1 VNGSKERDMADTWDL
16 IATER
21 LRAADFFSNL
31 RGDDWDAPSLCAN
44 WSARDVLAHIVVT
57 AEINASG
64 FLSGMAR
71 NGFRFDR
78 MTDGDVRRHRSTST
92 EDLID
97 RLRTS
102 ATSRR
107 HPPGPVAAMLME
119 IVVHGEDVAYP
130 LGRKIDHDDTAL
142 LAAAEFAKGAQP
154 LVGVRKRIAG
164 LAVSATD
171 ADFASGSGPRVAGPM
186 VPLLLAMSGRR
197 TADDALSGDGVRTL
211 RERP

>member
-1 VNGSKERDMADTWDL
+1 MADTWEL

-21 LRAADFFSNL
+21 LRTAEFFSNL
-31 RGDDWDAPSLCAN
+31 GGDDWDAPSLCTS
-44 WSARDVLAHIVVT
+44 WSARDVLAHIVQT
-57 AEINASG
+57 AEIGAGG
-64 FLSGMAR
+64 FLAGMAR
-71 NGFRFDR
+71 NGFRFGR
-78 MTDGDVRRHRSTST
+78 MTDSDVRRHRATST
-92 EDLID
+92 DDLID
-97 RLRTS
+97 RLRTA

-130 LGRKIDHDDTAL
+130 LGRKIDHDDAGL
-142 LAAAEFAKGAQP
+142 LGAAEFAKNAQP

-171 ADFASGSGPRVAGPM
+171 ADFSTGDGAPVSGPM

-197 TADDALSGDGVRTL
+197 AALDALSGDGVTIL

>member
-1 VNGSKERDMADTWDL
+1 MADTWEL

-21 LRAADFFSNL
+21 LRAADFFSSL

-44 WSARDVLAHIVVT
+44 WSVRDVLAHIVVT
-57 AEINASG
+57 AEAGFVG

-71 NGFRFDR
+71 NGFRFNQ
-78 MTDGDVRRHRSTST
+78 MTDSDVRRHRSTGT
-92 EDLID
+92 DDLVD

-142 LAAAEFAKGAQP
+142 LGAARFAKGAQP
-154 LVGVRKRIAG
+154 LVGVRRRIAG

-171 ADFASGSGPRVAGPM
+171 ADFSSGSGARVAGPM

-197 TADDALSGDGVRTL
+197 PALDALSGEGVTTL